1 MVLFSEIL
9 EKPIRKRD
17 YLLKNELQFSF
28 FMHFTLNIY
37 FRDELEIK
45 MNTKILLSTM
55 EKKFTVLVFIRR
67 ESILSS
73 GLKHESTSYLNTDTD
88 ELCIY
93 ILNLVSE
100 VFVHHC
106 MALGFQVAG

>member
-1 MVLFSEIL
+1 
-9 EKPIRKRD
+9 
-17 YLLKNELQFSF
+17 
-28 FMHFTLNIY
+28 MHFTLNIY